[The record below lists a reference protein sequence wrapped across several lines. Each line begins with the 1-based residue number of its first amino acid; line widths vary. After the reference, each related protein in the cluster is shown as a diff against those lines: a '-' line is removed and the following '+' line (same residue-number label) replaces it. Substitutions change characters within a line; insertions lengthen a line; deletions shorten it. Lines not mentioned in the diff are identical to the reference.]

1 MTEQV
6 RYRINRNLVKRAEKV
21 CDELGMTPTQAV
33 SMFFAQLVKLGG
45 LPFRPSNFPALNEY
59 GATVA
64 DAQAAEARAREEL
77 DADEKAGR
85 LVTFKGKLPS

>member
-6 RYRINRNLVKRAEKV
+6 RYRINRSLVKKAERV
-21 CDELGMTPTQAV
+21 CGDLGMTPTQAV
-33 SMFFAQLVKLGG
+33 SMFFAQLVKLGA
-45 LPFRPSNFPALNEY
+45 LPFRPSNFPALEEY

-64 DAQAAEARAREEL
+64 DAETAEAKARKEL

>member
-45 LPFRPSNFPALNEY
+45 LPFRPSTFPALEEY

-85 LVTFKGKLPS
+85 LVAFKGKLPS

>member
-45 LPFRPSNFPALNEY
+45 LPFRPSTFPALDEY

-85 LVTFKGKLPS
+85 LVAFKGKLPA

>member
-6 RYRINRNLVKRAEKV
+6 RYRINRNLVKRAEKI
-21 CDELGMTPTQAV
+21 CDDLGMTPTQAV
-33 SMFFAQLVKLGG
+33 SMFFAQIVKLGG
-45 LPFRPSNFPALNEY
+45 LPFRPSNFPALEEY

-64 DAQAAEARAREEL
+64 EAQAAEARARKEL
-77 DADEKAGR
+77 DEDEEAGR

>member
-6 RYRINRNLVKRAEKV
+6 RYRINRNLVKRAEKI
-21 CDELGMTPTQAV
+21 CDDLGMTPTQAV
-33 SMFFAQLVKLGG
+33 SMFFAQLVKLGA
-45 LPFRPSNFPALNEY
+45 LPFRPSNFPALEEY